1 MGSLFGKTPKPQPI
15 EMPPPPEVQA
25 PSTLADPTRQRRALA
40 GALAGG
46 TLLTGPRGLS
56 ASGRGNSGNTLLGQ

>member
-15 EMPPPPEVQA
+15 EPPPPPEVQA

-40 GALAGG
+40 SQAGG
-46 TLLTGPRGLS
+46 TLLTGPRGLVGGS
-56 ASGRGNSGNTLLGQ
+56 RSTSGNTLLGQ